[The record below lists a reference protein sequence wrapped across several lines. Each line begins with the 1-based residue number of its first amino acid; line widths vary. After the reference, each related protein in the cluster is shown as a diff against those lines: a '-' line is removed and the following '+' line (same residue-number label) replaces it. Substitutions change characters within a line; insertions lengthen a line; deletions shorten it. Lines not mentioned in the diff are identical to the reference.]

1 MLAIIAVVLVGLRGR
16 GLPGRAF
23 IGESGA
29 HVARVKVDGIIL
41 GEDRLVRQITDLG
54 TDKSVKAVIVAID
67 SPGGSVTGGEAL
79 HDAIAAVAAKK
90 PVVAVMGGIAAS
102 AGYMIAVP
110 AARIFARQ
118 GTLTGSIGVY
128 LQTAEISGLLDKL
141 GVSTEAIKSGP
152 LKDQPSLF
160 EKTSPEGRQVLQ
172 GLVMDYYDQ
181 FVTMVAQGRHMDPDA
196 VRRVADGRPY
206 TGRQALKL
214 GLVDQIGGETDARA
228 WLAQAKGVP
237 ANLPARDVTQPGLAA
252 RAFGESL
259 DGVGGAIWKTLA
271 GQGVKVDGVWALW
284 HAPAG

>member
-1 MLAIIAVVLVGLRGR
+1 MLAIVTAVLVGLRGR

-23 IGESGA
+23 IGEGGA
-29 HVARVKVDGIIL
+29 HVARVKVDGIIV

-54 TDKSVKAVIVAID
+54 TDKSVRAVIVAID
-67 SPGGSVTGGEAL
+67 SPGGSVTDGEAL

-90 PVVAVMGGIAAS
+90 PMVAVMGGIAAS

-110 AARIFARQ
+110 TARIFARQ

-141 GVSTEAIKSGP
+141 GISTEAVRSGP

-196 VRRVADGRPY
+196 VRRIADGRPY

-214 GLVDQIGGETDARA
+214 GLVDQIGGESDARA
-228 WLAQAKGVP
+228 WLAQTKGVS
-237 ANLPARDVTQPGLAA
+237 ADLPVRDVTRPGLAA
-252 RAFGESL
+252 RAFGDSL
-259 DGVGGAIWKTLA
+259 LGISGAVWKSLA

-284 HAPAG
+284 HAPPG